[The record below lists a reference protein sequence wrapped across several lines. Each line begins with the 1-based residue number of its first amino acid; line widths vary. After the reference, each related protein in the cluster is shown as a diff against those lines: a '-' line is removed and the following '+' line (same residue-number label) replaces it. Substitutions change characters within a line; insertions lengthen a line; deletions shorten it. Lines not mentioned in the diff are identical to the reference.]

1 MSEQETEVLETGAS
15 SKVNQLDDLD
25 RHARL
30 SILAIGLVAFL
41 MLFAY
46 FVKFSGY
53 GFSGKQ
59 EDWGVFG
66 DYLGGVLNPTISLAA
81 LYWLTR
87 SISLQKREL
96 QESREALIEA
106 AYSQSKQAK
115 SSEIAAKLQ
124 LLSIE
129 MEIVS
134 AQLANEAAYQ
144 MQLLLRLDNGK
155 SDQEIYDRKGNLR
168 RPPDV
173 IKEVHETISKL
184 SSRRE
189 GILRAAKKLEPKFEI
204 EIMLAKSY

>member
-46 FVKFSGY
+46 FVKFSGN

-66 DYLGGVLNPTISLAA
+66 DFLGGVLNPAISLAA

-96 QESREALIEA
+96 KESREALIDA

-115 SSEIAAKLQ
+115 SSEVAAKLQ

-129 MEIVS
+129 MEMVS
-134 AQLANEAAYQ
+134 TQLAGEAAYQ
-144 MQLLLRLDNGK
+144 MQLLLRMDDGK
-155 SDQEIYDRKGNLR
+155 FDQEIYDRKGILR
-168 RPPDV
+168 SPADI
-173 IKEVHETISKL
+173 IKEVHESISKL

>member
-1 MSEQETEVLETGAS
+1 MSEQETEVLEARAS
-15 SKVNQLDDLD
+15 SKVDQLDDLD

-30 SILAIGLVAFL
+30 SLFAIGFVAFL

-66 DYLGGVLNPTISLAA
+66 DFLGGVLNPAISLAA

-96 QESREALIEA
+96 KESREALIDA

-115 SSEIAAKLQ
+115 SSEVAAKLQ

-129 MEIVS
+129 MEMVS
-134 AQLANEAAYQ
+134 AQLAGEVAYQ
-144 MQLLLRLDNGK
+144 MQLLLRVGSEK

-173 IKEVHETISKL
+173 IKEVYESISKL

-189 GILRAAKKLEPKFEI
+189 GILRAAKRLEPKFEI
-204 EIMLAKSY
+204 DIMLAKSY

>member
-1 MSEQETEVLETGAS
+1 MSEREIEVLETGAL
-15 SKVNQLDDLD
+15 SKVDQLDDLD

-41 MLFAY
+41 MLLAY

-66 DYLGGVLNPTISLAA
+66 DFLGGVLNPAISLAA

-96 QESREALIEA
+96 QESREALIDA

-115 SSEIAAKLQ
+115 SSEVAAKLQ

-134 AQLANEAAYQ
+134 AQLAGEAAYQ
-144 MQLLLRLDNGK
+144 MQLLLRMDDGK
-155 SDQEIYDRKGNLR
+155 SDQKIYDRKGILR
-168 RPPDV
+168 SPPDI
-173 IKEVHETISKL
+173 IKEVHESISQL
-184 SSRRE
+184 SSRRD

-204 EIMLAKSY
+204 EIMLAKSR